1 MRFVCLLLKAQ
12 HIASVADLRAV
23 YANIRLPYVEADITS
38 YMCNVCTCNTASAL
52 ILQLIYPIT
61 VASKAAG
68 RQRQDAAAAV
78 LFELRKRNARLVEEA
93 ALVSIEMVKVAVT
106 QAELWHEGLEEASR
120 LCFGDGDMDAMLNR
134 LQV

>member
-1 MRFVCLLLKAQ
+1 M
-12 HIASVADLRAV
+12 H
-23 YANIRLPYVEADITS
+23 
-38 YMCNVCTCNTASAL
+38 M
-52 ILQLIYPIT
+52 LQLIYPIT

-134 LQV
+134 LQVCTY

>member
-1 MRFVCLLLKAQ
+1 MFVMLYMLILSSHALKLTP
-12 HIASVADLRAV
+12 LRISTITV
-23 YANIRLPYVEADITS
+23 YMPFLH
-38 YMCNVCTCNTASAL
+38 M
-52 ILQLIYPIT
+52 LQLIYPIT

-134 LQV
+134 LQVCAHTIHTIHTQPLLF